1 MVKTKGEIQLKVTDK
16 EFVIELSKLSTV
28 NLIIW
33 IIGRSADLSLIL
45 SLEDITLE
53 AWLINSKKHSLRGYS
68 QFPDSFNVMKRVYD
82 MKGRNGWLDGTS
94 KGGFILTSKSKL
106 KYREI
111 IDDLKNKSTKE
122 ISDKIGDDRTISSID
137 EAPYKRLIKSPA
149 YKKFESDKSNE
160 IVETDYLQFYGVS
173 WHQNPALIDGKMKN
187 IDLVVSNFSAK
198 DKKLKELHVFL
209 TDKFISTKNFL
220 LGL

>member
-1 MVKTKGEIQLKVTDK
+1 MARAKNEILLKVTNK
-16 EFVIELSKLSTV
+16 KFVSELSKLSTV

-33 IIGRSADLSLIL
+33 IIGRSEDLNLIL

-53 AWLINSKKHSLRGYS
+53 AWLINPKKHSLRSYP
-68 QFPDSFNVMKRVYD
+68 QFPDSFNVIKRVYD

-94 KGGFILTSKSKL
+94 TGGFILTSKSKI
-106 KYREI
+106 KFQEI
-111 IDDLKNKSTKE
+111 INDIENKSTKD

-149 YKKFESDKSNE
+149 YKKYESGKSNE

-173 WHQNPALIDGKMKN
+173 WHQKPALIDGKIKN
-187 IDLVVSNFSAK
+187 IDLVVSNFSSK
-198 DKKLKELHVFL
+198 DEVLNELHQFL
-209 TDKFISTKNFL
+209 TDKFTSTKNFL
-220 LGL
+220 LGI